1 MTVYR
6 TAMGKKLDMG
16 ALMAKNEKARAVSNA
31 KLNARGDVID
41 AQGKIVQSAN
51 NRVSKLHNNTVG
63 NKSANVVK
71 NSNALAQQP
80 VQNQSKEEILPT
92 FELTESEKE
101 LENEF
106 DDGVEVEKIKEKEVK
121 NGSKTAVRRT
131 QS

>member
-1 MTVYR
+1 
-6 TAMGKKLDMG
+6 MGKKLDMG